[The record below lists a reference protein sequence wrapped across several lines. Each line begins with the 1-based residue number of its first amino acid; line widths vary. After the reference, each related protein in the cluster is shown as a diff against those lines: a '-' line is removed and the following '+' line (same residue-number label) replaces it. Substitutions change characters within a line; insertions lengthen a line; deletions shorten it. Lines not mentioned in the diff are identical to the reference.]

1 MGVVTLQVWY
11 ALKRPPIHHP
21 LFRRAS
27 KQRPPVPSKSLS
39 LLQRGALSVL
49 FAALAYVGLRYF
61 SQLVFIIVFFVP
73 IGIAGIYMTI
83 HGTLAGFYW
92 AIRVSSAI
100 ARERERGT
108 FELLSTSPYGPFSA
122 SWAICTGC
130 QYYDQTFNGQGAQ
143 RVWFSRIF
151 FLTLLLLTGL
161 LSLPEAHGMG
171 VPNNT
176 SANFLES
183 LVNVLELVSVLA
195 LAFHIDDI
203 HSTVIGSLVGL
214 IVPLFARNRLD
225 ARIGAFVG
233 FLVLQITA
241 YLFIWLI
248 GFALIPELNANLAIT
263 GAAAALA
270 LPCEQLLVFFAVR
283 EGIARLLW
291 SINSLLLD
299 GDVSDLRLL
308 TKGGRL
314 IC

>member
-1 MGVVTLQVWY
+1 MSAVTLQVWN

-27 KQRPPVPSKSLS
+27 QKRPPVPAKSLS
-39 LLQRGALSVL
+39 TVQRITLSVL
-49 FAALAYVGLRYF
+49 FALLAYVGLRYF
-61 SQLVFIIVFFVP
+61 SQLVFIIVFFIP
-73 IGIAGIYMTI
+73 IAIAGVYMAL
-83 HGTLAGFYW
+83 HGTLAGLYW
-92 AIRVSSAI
+92 AIRVGSAI

-130 QYYDQTFNGQGAQ
+130 QYYDQTFNGVGAQ

-151 FLTLLLLTGL
+151 FLTLLLMSGL
-161 LSLPEAHGMG
+161 LSLPEAHGLG

-183 LVNVLELVSVLA
+183 LLSVIEMVCVLA
-195 LAFHIDDI
+195 LAFQIDDI
-203 HSTVIGSLVGL
+203 HSTVIGSLVGV

-241 YLFIWLI
+241 YIFVWVI
-248 GFALIPELNANLAIT
+248 GFMAIPELNANLSLSAT
-263 GAAAALA
+263 VAALA
-270 LPCEQLLVFFAVR
+270 LPLEQLVVFFIVR
-283 EGIARLLW
+283 ECIARVLW
-291 SINSLLLD
+291 GVNYLLLD
-299 GDVSDLRLL
+299 GDVS
-308 TKGGRL
+308 
-314 IC
+314 

>member
-1 MGVVTLQVWY
+1 MSVVSMQVWN

-21 LFRRAS
+21 LFRRVS
-27 KQRPPVPSKSLS
+27 QKRPPAPTKSLS
-39 LLQRGALSVL
+39 QLQQV
-49 FAALAYVGLRYF
+49 ALAISFALLAYIGLRYF
-61 SQLVFIIVFFVP
+61 SQLVFIILFFIP
-73 IGIAGIYMTI
+73 IGITGLYMAL
-83 HGTLAGFYW
+83 HGTVAGLYW
-92 AIRVSSAI
+92 AIRIASTI

-130 QYYDQTFNGQGAQ
+130 QYYDQTFNGVGAQ

-151 FLTLLLLTGL
+151 FLTLLLIGGL
-161 LSLPEAHGMG
+161 LSLPEAHGLG

-176 SANFLES
+176 SENFLGS
-183 LVNVLELVSVLA
+183 LLSLIELVSVLA
-195 LAFHIDDI
+195 LVFHIDDI
-203 HSTVIGSLVGL
+203 HSTVIGSLVGV

-233 FLVLQITA
+233 FVALQITA
-241 YLFIWLI
+241 YTVVWVI
-248 GFALIPELNANLAIT
+248 GFMLIPDLNANLSLNASV
-263 GAAAALA
+263 AALA
-270 LPCEQLLVFFAVR
+270 LPLEQLGVFFIVR
-283 EGIARLLW
+283 EVSARVLW
-291 SINSLLLD
+291 TINYLLLD

>member
-1 MGVVTLQVWY
+1 MSL
-11 ALKRPPIHHP
+11 P
-21 LFRRAS
+21 LR
-27 KQRPPVPSKSLS
+27 
-39 LLQRGALSVL
+39 
-49 FAALAYVGLRYF
+49 AALAVGFALAAYISLRYF
-61 SQLVFIIVFFVP
+61 AQLIFIVLFFIP
-73 IGIAGIYMTI
+73 IGIAGLYMALN
-83 HGTLAGFYW
+83 GTLAGLFW
-92 AIRVSSAI
+92 AIRVSGTI

-108 FELLSTSPYGPFSA
+108 FELISTSPYGAFSA

-130 QYYDQTFNGQGAQ
+130 QYYDQTFNGLGAQ
-143 RVWFSRIF
+143 RVWFSRLF
-151 FLTLLLLTGL
+151 FLTLLFISGL
-161 LSLPEAHGMG
+161 LSLPEAHGIG

-183 LVNVLELVSVLA
+183 LLSVIELVLILG

-241 YLFIWLI
+241 YLFVWGI
-248 GFALIPELNANLAIT
+248 GFMAIPQLNADLAIT
-263 GAAAALA
+263 GTAAALA
-270 LPCEQLLVFFAVR
+270 LPCEQLLVFFVVR
-283 EGIARLLW
+283 EVIARLLW
-291 SINSLLLD
+291 SVNSLLLD